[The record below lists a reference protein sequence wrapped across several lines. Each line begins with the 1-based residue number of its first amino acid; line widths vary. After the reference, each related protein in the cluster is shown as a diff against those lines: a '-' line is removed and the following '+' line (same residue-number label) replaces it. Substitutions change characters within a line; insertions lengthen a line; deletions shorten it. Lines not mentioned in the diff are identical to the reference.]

1 MPVEIHSYPRTH
13 LPDDV
18 CSPSRIRNVIRK
30 YPALRVSVAHAGG
43 FQYEELIGLG
53 LYFNISAVLTDWA
66 GQYGIEKTNHILRQ
80 LDVNRLVFATDY
92 PDNRKLTPCE
102 IYDRYFVILGSMG
115 LAFGGAEIPRIHRVK
130 HAYALTASLNYPLNI
145 KSKGEP
151 PWILSSSPSTA
162 PSCGGSRWKKTSSMP
177 APSSCGK
184 PPLPLATAC
193 GASMTTTPPLRVD
206 PADPQAVSVAVEVWQ
221 VPAAGLASVLMK
233 EPEGLSVG
241 KVALFDGEVV
251 LGVIGEPE
259 LVRGQKEISSY
270 GGWRSYIA
278 SL

>member
-1 MPVEIHSYPRTH
+1 MDGAYYDRVFAWADQSRVPVEIHSYPRTH

-18 CSPSRIRNVIRK
+18 CSPSRIRNVIRN

-43 FQYEELIGLG
+43 FQCEELIGLG

-80 LDVNRLVFATDY
+80 LDVNRLVFVTDY

-130 HAYALTASLNYPLNI
+130 HAHALTASLNYPLNI

-151 PWILSSSPSTA
+151 PWILSSSPSMA
-162 PSCGGSRWKKTSSMP
+162 PSCGASRWK
-177 APSSCGK
+177 
-184 PPLPLATAC
+184 
-193 GASMTTTPPLRVD
+193 
-206 PADPQAVSVAVEVWQ
+206 
-221 VPAAGLASVLMK
+221 
-233 EPEGLSVG
+233 
-241 KVALFDGEVV
+241 
-251 LGVIGEPE
+251 
-259 LVRGQKEISSY
+259 
-270 GGWRSYIA
+270 
-278 SL
+278 

>member
-1 MPVEIHSYPRTH
+1 MLSGNT
-13 LPDDV
+13 
-18 CSPSRIRNVIRK
+18 
-30 YPALRVSVAHAGG
+30 PALRVSVAHAGG

-177 APSSCGK
+177 GALLPAGSRHCPLL
-184 PPLPLATAC
+184 PP
-193 GASMTTTPPLRVD
+193 
-206 PADPQAVSVAVEVWQ
+206 VEHQ
-221 VPAAGLASVLMK
+221 
-233 EPEGLSVG
+233 
-241 KVALFDGEVV
+241 
-251 LGVIGEPE
+251 
-259 LVRGQKEISSY
+259 
-270 GGWRSYIA
+270 
-278 SL
+278 

>member
-1 MPVEIHSYPRTH
+1 
-13 LPDDV
+13 
-18 CSPSRIRNVIRK
+18 
-30 YPALRVSVAHAGG
+30 
-43 FQYEELIGLG
+43 
-53 LYFNISAVLTDWA
+53 
-66 GQYGIEKTNHILRQ
+66 
-80 LDVNRLVFATDY
+80 
-92 PDNRKLTPCE
+92 
-102 IYDRYFVILGSMG
+102 MG

-130 HAYALTASLNYPLNI
+130 HAHALTASLNYPLNI

-151 PWILSSSPSTA
+151 PWILSRLAVNGTLMRGLPLEKNLLDAGATFLREAATA
-162 PSCGGSRWKKTSSMP
+162 PCYRLWSINDNNP
-177 APSSCGK
+177 A
-184 PPLPLATAC
+184 
-193 GASMTTTPPLRVD
+193 MLRVD

-241 KVALFDGEVV
+241 KVTLSDGEVV